1 MTPEDRKLYNEK
13 YYTENKKR
21 ISEMLLA
28 KVECPTCCK
37 LISKANLERHKL
49 GQSCQKNASKNKT
62 QIEEMKETIEF
73 LSNEIKELKLK
84 SIS

>member
-28 KVECPTCCK
+28 KIECPTCCK
-37 LISKANLERHKL
+37 LITKANLERHKL
-49 GQSCQKNASKNKT
+49 GRSCEKNASKKKT
-62 QIEEMKETIEF
+62 QLEEMKEQIEL
-73 LSNEIKELKLK
+73 LSNEIKELKAR
-84 SIS
+84 